1 MRGSV
6 SGATAGGPSA
16 LDMGEPMSAL
26 DVHADPFSAV
36 RGVAVAVCPTG
47 AGREGASS
55 SSSMMTKELSTG
67 AAISSTFSPTG
78 PTTNMHMHGARSRV
92 TRTQWDHVAD
102 S

>member
-6 SGATAGGPSA
+6 SGATAGGPGA

-36 RGVAVAVCPTG
+36 RGVAVAVFPTG
-47 AGREGASS
+47 AECEAASS
-55 SSSMMTKELSTG
+55 SSSMITKELSTG

-78 PTTNMHMHGARSRV
+78 PTTYVHLHPFVRGHAQYCLVPPIRG
-92 TRTQWDHVAD
+92 
-102 S
+102 